1 MFDRARDAAVRNA
14 AFEWLRA
21 QVDSLGD
28 VLPRAL
34 LAQGFEFDGH
44 RVPLVSPQGI
54 FKPKVLSD
62 APLSITTVPDGP
74 YDDTIGPSGLLRYRY
89 RGTDPEHPDNRR
101 LRFAMH
107 ERLPLVYFHGVFRGK
122 YVAAWP
128 VFIVGDDPGGLTFT
142 VAVDDARHAWPPA
155 GVQPAAVHDDMD
167 EGRRRYVTVAY
178 RQRVHQRGFRERVL
192 DAYRQ
197 QCAFCRF
204 RHAELLDAAH
214 IEPDADGGE
223 PVVSNGLA
231 LCRLHHA
238 AFDRYFVG
246 VRPDYVVQVRP
257 DLLEEEDGPTLI
269 HGIQSLHGARIAIPR
284 RVGQR
289 PDPNLL
295 EKRYDIFLQA

>member
-21 QVDSLGD
+21 QVDSVGD

-34 LAQGFEFDGH
+34 LAQGFEFNGH

-122 YVAAWP
+122 YVAAC
-128 VFIVGDDPGGLTFT
+128 
-142 VAVDDARHAWPPA
+142 
-155 GVQPAAVHDDMD
+155 VH
-167 EGRRRYVTVAY
+167 RRR
-178 RQRVHQRGFRERVL
+178 R
-192 DAYRQ
+192 
-197 QCAFCRF
+197 
-204 RHAELLDAAH
+204 
-214 IEPDADGGE
+214 
-223 PVVSNGLA
+223 
-231 LCRLHHA
+231 
-238 AFDRYFVG
+238 
-246 VRPDYVVQVRP
+246 
-257 DLLEEEDGPTLI
+257 
-269 HGIQSLHGARIAIPR
+269 PR
-284 RVGQR
+284 RVDVYGCG
-289 PDPNLL
+289 
-295 EKRYDIFLQA
+295 